1 MQMPKL
7 DFKVTFDAS
16 QTKEI
21 EKAIDRLQASV
32 FKERKRAANAAA
44 EPIRA
49 RAQVLA
55 PDSRSTQ
62 TAGGKSNGPTRVK
75 WSKKYR
81 DNPQWTNIQV
91 KDWVRKKS
99 LSGNVRDVTFVG
111 MQWPKGNKANF
122 NYTSDEK
129 GREEVFWGRRSG
141 KTWKP
146 VFNFLKRSLDEKQSE
161 FAEIFAQVMKEAVR
175 SA

>member
-1 MQMPKL
+1 MPKL

-62 TAGGKSNGPTRVK
+62 TAGGKSNGPTRAK
-75 WSKKYR
+75 WFDPYR
-81 DNPQWTNIQV
+81 NDPEWTNIQV
-91 KDWVRKKS
+91 KNWVRKKS

-111 MQWPKGNKANF
+111 MHHPKGNKANF
-122 NYTSDEK
+122 NYTQDDR
-129 GREEVFWGRRSG
+129 GRREFFWGRPSG
-141 KTWKP
+141 NRWKP
-146 VFNFLKRSLDEKQSE
+146 VFNFLKRSLDEKQNE
-161 FAEIFAQVMKEAVR
+161 FAEIFTQVMKEAVR